1 MIDIPPPRGP
11 RSLLPDGRD
20 VEYDY
25 TPATSE
31 FDWRDYWKVV
41 VRRRRLL
48 IVVFL
53 ITVAFG
59 AYFSLTGTRLYTATA
74 ILKIDPQNPTVTGV
88 QSVSNAGEGSFDYV
102 ATQHL
107 LLMSRRLATKV
118 INELK
123 LNSNESF
130 TTISITDSSMKGRI
144 SSYIFGKI
152 NYFISLLEALAPGGN
167 DPSKVPPTVKKDV
180 QKPAPTGQ
188 KSEPQSGATQQ
199 PLEPK
204 TSGWEGRYLSLLTVN
219 PVKGTRLVEV
229 KFDTPNPALSQLLA
243 NAHAR
248 AFIAL
253 NMETRQELT
262 DEARQF
268 LNEKNAELKKAV
280 EQAEDKLNRFRQAH
294 GVVSMEKGENVE
306 VDRLVGL
313 NNKLTEAR
321 TQRLD
326 AESLKKTVENR
337 PVQYLSQVITQGL
350 VPSLR
355 TTLQNLETERV
366 KLSSTFKP
374 DHPRM
379 VELNQQIAEARRF
392 LNAEIAHVVKGIEE
406 SYSAARA
413 KEQALEAEAQKQQ
426 ELALNMKQLGVE
438 YAVLEEDVKVNRSL
452 YESVLNRL
460 YSTSVTN
467 DLAMSNMQ
475 VIQLA
480 EKPRSSSAPDRQ
492 RDILLAA
499 ALGLFLGLGLVFGLE
514 YIDSTVNS
522 PEQIWRAVSLS
533 TLGVVPDLKSLKPL
547 FAYDRS
553 AGVALLSRI
562 TSLRLPVRS
571 SVPGDSILEHH
582 PLSVV
587 AECYRTI
594 RTALLFSQPE
604 AAPQVILLTSP
615 SPGEGKT
622 VTTINLSVALAQDG
636 YKVLIIDADLRKGC
650 CHTRLGQSNQR
661 GLSNILTGNIPL
673 QEGIQQTSVSGLSLI
688 SRGVCPPNPCG
699 LLGSNKMKQILA
711 SLRES
716 FNFILIDCPPAI
728 AVSDAAVISVN
739 SDAVILVFN
748 RQKTSTASAR
758 QAVESLQAVR
768 APILGAILNGVN
780 ISDPDYAYYRSY
792 YGSDYGVAE
801 ENINSS
807 SNGHT
812 HPVGQSETLEV
823 TLSSIE
829 LGPGMVPREFFEQ
842 MISKLSEA
850 TGPMAPLILR
860 DKVADLRES
869 LDAFPKSRLG
879 ELVEKL
885 YEEILDENLR
895 IAFQNAIAADVK
907 SL

>member
-1 MIDIPPPRGP
+1 
-11 RSLLPDGRD
+11 
-20 VEYDY
+20 
-25 TPATSE
+25 
-31 FDWRDYWKVV
+31 
-41 VRRRRLL
+41 
-48 IVVFL
+48 
-53 ITVAFG
+53 
-59 AYFSLTGTRLYTATA
+59 LYTATA
-74 ILKIDPQNPTVTGV
+74 VLKIDPQNPTVTTV
-88 QSVSNAGEGSFDYV
+88 QSVGNAAESSLDYYP
-102 ATQHL
+102 TQHL
-107 LLMSRRLATKV
+107 LMRSRRLATKV
-118 INELK
+118 IDELK
-123 LNSNESF
+123 LGSNESF
-130 TTISITDSSMKGRI
+130 TRISITDSSMKGRI

-152 NYFISLLEALAPGGN
+152 NYFISLLEAFAPVAEKG
-167 DPSKVPPTVKKDV
+167 PPKTE
-180 QKPAPTGQ
+180 QKPAPTAQ
-188 KSEPQSGATQQ
+188 KSEPQSGAIQQ
-199 PLEPK
+199 HLEPK
-204 TSGWEGRYLSLLTVN
+204 TSGWEGRYLGLLTVN

-248 AFIAL
+248 GFIAL
-253 NMETRQELT
+253 NMETRQEIT

-294 GVVSMEKGENVE
+294 GVVSMDKGENVE
-306 VDRLVGL
+306 VDRLVAL
-313 NNKLTEAR
+313 NAQLTAAR
-321 TQRLD
+321 AQRLD

-355 TTLQNLETERV
+355 ATLQNLEAERV

-379 VELNQQIAEARRF
+379 IELNQQIAEARRF

-467 DLAMSNMQ
+467 DLALSNMQ

-480 EKPRSSSAPDRQ
+480 EKPRSPSSPNHLSN
-492 RDILLAA
+492 ILLAA
-499 ALGLFLGLGLVFGLE
+499 GLGLFLGLGLVFGLE

-522 PEQIWRAVSLS
+522 PERIWRAVSLS

-547 FAYDRS
+547 FANDRL
-553 AGVALLSRI
+553 AAVPLLSRI

-587 AECYRTI
+587 AESYRTI

-604 AAPQVILLTSP
+604 AAPQVIMLTSP

-636 YKVLIIDADLRKGC
+636 YKVLLIDADLRKGC
-650 CHTRLGQSNQR
+650 CHVRLGQNNQR

-673 QEGIQQTSVSGLSLI
+673 QEGMQQTSVSGLSLI

-699 LLGSNKMKQILA
+699 LLGSSKMKQILA

-716 FNFILIDCPPAI
+716 FNFILIDSPPAI

-780 ISDPDYAYYRSY
+780 IRDPDYAYYRSY

-801 ENINSS
+801 GNINSS

-812 HPVGQSETLEV
+812 HPVGQSETPEV

-860 DKVADLRES
+860 DKVADLGES
-869 LDAFPKSRLG
+869 LDAFPKSRLK

-885 YEEILDENLR
+885 YEEVLDENLR